1 MITKT
6 IYSYKVKIKYGVYTR
21 TIIGVSSLQS
31 LSAPSQWD
39 AESKLGRRILPLGFP
54 SGTGY
59 RGRGDNHRQRSI
71 LARRLARLLK
81 ANRWT
86 RE

>member
-1 MITKT
+1 M
-6 IYSYKVKIKYGVYTR
+6 
-21 TIIGVSSLQS
+21 
-31 LSAPSQWD
+31 
-39 AESKLGRRILPLGFP
+39 GFP

-71 LARRLARLLK
+71 FARRLARLLK

-86 RE
+86 WE